1 MKKKQITNHN
11 NLEQAETVTPGDILK
26 EELVARG
33 WTQKVFAE
41 IIGKPLQSVNE
52 IIRGKKSI
60 TPETAKLIG
69 AALGTSAE
77 LWLNLEANYRLKSTR
92 ITEREKDVARKAR
105 LYSKFHVHELIK
117 RGLIKR
123 GKSVDEL
130 ERSVC
135 AFFKVTD
142 INKIKRSRIKKAM
155 QETMPKEGQ

>member
-1 MKKKQITNHN
+1 MKKRRTTNHN
-11 NLEQAETVTPGDILK
+11 NLEPAEVVTPGDILK
-26 EELVARG
+26 EELAARG

-60 TPETAKLIG
+60 TPETAKLLG

-92 ITEREKDVARKAR
+92 ITERERDVSRKAR
-105 LYSKFHVHELIK
+105 LYSKFPINELIK
-117 RGLIKR
+117 RGLIKQ

-130 ERSVC
+130 ERSLSRL
-135 AFFKVTD
+135 FKVRD
-142 INKIKRSRIKKAM
+142 VNKIGRGRIRRVLEKVVLK
-155 QETMPKEGQ
+155 